1 MFRIMEY
8 EKRIEVKNFKEF
20 HRISETKEKFN
31 PRINPGRYIRFSP
44 ARIMFV
50 WDFPTLKIRQGSVG
64 NCY

>member
-8 EKRIEVKNFKEF
+8 EKRIEGKNFKEF

-31 PRINPGRYIRFSP
+31 QRINPGRYISFSP

-50 WDFPTLKIRQGSVG
+50 WDFPTLKISFHFIL
-64 NCY
+64 